1 MCESPQAAHHPPAS
15 LTPSTQIDETIRE
28 SLLSQKACDELAA
41 MPAII
46 LAPRYGRTLQ
56 VARVVLIIAP
66 IFAVFEVTVYLYLTD
81 LYVYPVLIVCNHI
94 IFVWFMCAAI
104 LDAVVEPALWL
115 SQDVRRAA
123 QHAISAIVVLASI
136 WITMAVGFVVF
147 FDLVSG
153 YFGRQNGWVGG
164 RAAANMASGTFL
176 GLPMTG
182 LREAAYS
189 FMPQDPL
196 NIRWFPGA
204 MPFSAPSPP
213 A

>member
-1 MCESPQAAHHPPAS
+1 MDPALLNVHAAIPSCPPRKRVPRRPTLHLFANPS
-15 LTPSTQIDETIRE
+15 LHNGKCRR
-28 SLLSQKACDELAA
+28 
-41 MPAII
+41 
-46 LAPRYGRTLQ
+46 RYGRTLQ